1 LTNISFPPNLKEKEV
16 DPLKKKIGTLMEEG
30 LIYKAKRVA
39 LSQNRPLNAVLE
51 EALSHFLQN
60 ETEKVKE
67 KNIALSSQGVMR
79 LPKNILRKIMEEE
92 GYHEV

>member
-1 LTNISFPPNLKEKEV
+1 M
-16 DPLKKKIGTLMEEG
+16 KKKIGTLMEEG

-67 KNIALSSQGVMR
+67 KHIALSSQGVMR
-79 LPKNILRKIMEEE
+79 LPKNILKKIMEEE